1 MGKMGAARAAV
12 GAKIEAE
19 QLPSAD
25 SERVRLDV
33 YEAVTERI
41 LQQLENG
48 TVAWQSPSIA
58 RVGFPRNFYSGKLY
72 SGINIFLLGSHE
84 FQSPHFLTFIQA
96 RELGGHVRK
105 GEKGFPVIKVGTW
118 KKEVEGAPANAEGEP
133 ETEKHK
139 YLKLYTVF
147 NSCQID
153 GIEFPETAACE
164 AYTES
169 EKAAAARQIVAEM
182 PNPPAIF
189 EGRKAYPHYVPSLDE
204 VEMPG
209 RETFRAEWR
218 FYKTMFHEL
227 AHATGHEKRL
237 NRKSLTENRGMYAA
251 GDSKKVYCQE
261 ELVAEMTAA
270 FVGARAGIIEDGF
283 ENSAAYLKGWLDVL
297 KVKDHK
303 KWLVHAASDAHRAAD
318 CILGV
323 SSTPPSTTD
332 PA

>member
-1 MGKMGAARAAV
+1 MGKWETARSSARAKTNVEKLPPA
-12 GAKIEAE
+12 EAE
-19 QLPSAD
+19 RA
-25 SERVRLDV
+25 RLDV
-33 YEAVTERI
+33 YESVTERI
-41 LQQLENG
+41 LQQLESG

-72 SGINIFLLGSHE
+72 SGINVFLLGSHE
-84 FQSPHFLTFIQA
+84 FQSPNFLTFIQA
-96 RELGGHVRK
+96 RELGGHVKK

-118 KKEVEGAPANAEGEP
+118 KKEIEGAPVNAEGET
-133 ETEKHK
+133 ETAKHK
-139 YLKLYTVF
+139 FLKLYTVF
-147 NSCQID
+147 NACQIE
-153 GIEFPETAACE
+153 GIEFPEVPPCE

-169 EKAAAARQIVAEM
+169 EKAAAARLIVDGM
-182 PNPPAIF
+182 PNPPAIY

-204 VEMPG
+204 VEMPS

-237 NRKSLTENRGMYAA
+237 NRKSLTENRGMYAV
-251 GDSKKVYCQE
+251 GESKKIYCQE

-303 KWLVHAASDAHRAAD
+303 KWLIQAASDAQRAAD
-318 CILGV
+318 YIL
-323 SSTPPSTTD
+323 TTFVED
-332 PA
+332 F